1 LKIVDMHC
9 DVLYKMLLDPEL
21 DFSDQSRLDVTHE
34 RLRAGGIGL
43 QAFAIFLPEERVPT
57 FAMVEEAVRYLEQK
71 VLSRPDMIF
80 VRTRGD
86 LEQAEQS
93 GKIGALLTLEG
104 AEGLTGS
111 FDHLRRAYALGVRAL
126 GLTWNYANWAADGVL
141 EERKAGLTLKGRE
154 LVRACNDLGMI
165 IDISHLNEPGFWEV
179 MELSEKPVI
188 ASHSNAYRLE
198 PHPRNLTDDQIK
210 ALIRKGGRIGITFV
224 PDFIGGGRAIPDVLR
239 HLEHV
244 CALGGEYH
252 VGFGSDFDGI
262 DEHLDGLANPADYA
276 RLVEELHRHYT
287 SEQAE
292 RFLGEN
298 WRRFLRE
305 NLPR

>member
-1 LKIVDMHC
+1 MRIYDMHC

-21 DFSDQSRLDVTHE
+21 DFSNESKLDVTFE
-34 RLRAGGIGL
+34 RLREGNIGL

-57 FAMVEEAVRYLEQK
+57 FAMVEEAVRYMEQK
-71 VLSRPDMIF
+71 VLNRPDMRFI
-80 VRTRGD
+80 RTRND
-86 LEQAEQS
+86 LEQAEAD

-104 AEGLTGS
+104 VEGLMGS
-111 FDHLRRAYALGVRAL
+111 FDYLRRAYELGVRAL

-141 EERKAGLTLKGRE
+141 EERRAGLTRKGKE
-154 LVRACNDLGMI
+154 LVQACNDLGMI

-179 MELSEKPVI
+179 MELSQKPVI
-188 ASHSNAYRLE
+188 ASHSNAYKLQ
-198 PHPRNLTDDQIK
+198 PHPRNLTDDQIQ

-224 PDFIGGGRAIPDVLR
+224 PDFIGGKQAIPDVLR

-244 CALGGEYH
+244 CALGGEHH

-262 DEHLDGLANPADYA
+262 DEHVERLANPEDYV
-276 RLVEELHRHYT
+276 RLAEELHRHYS

-292 RFLGEN
+292 RFLRGN
-298 WRRFLRE
+298 WLTFFRE
-305 NLPR
+305 NLPI